1 MVASHI
7 ALDCIGGHCLLMSR
21 PSPANFEL
29 SIVLPLGV
37 VANQLVKV
45 EADLRF
51 LNAKSSAV
59 AGKHPGGDMAGQ
71 VAARLEKI
79 NEALEVI
86 RGLVLDIEREFQPQ
100 SMNSKPLKARADR
113 DD

>member
-1 MVASHI
+1 
-7 ALDCIGGHCLLMSR
+7 MSDP
-21 PSPANFEL
+21 PSVNVEL
-29 SIVLPLGV
+29 SILLPLGV
-37 VANQLVKV
+37 IANQLMKV

-51 LNAKSSAV
+51 LNAKTSAY
-59 AGKHPGGDMAGQ
+59 ASRRLGGGMAGQ

-86 RGLVLDIEREFQPQ
+86 RGLVADIEMDTQP
-100 SMNSKPLKARADR
+100 KPAGTKSLKARADR

>member
-1 MVASHI
+1 
-7 ALDCIGGHCLLMSR
+7 MSR
-21 PSPANFEL
+21 PAPANFEL

-37 VANQLVKV
+37 VANQLLKV

-51 LNAKSSAV
+51 LNAKTTAY
-59 AGKHPGGDMAGQ
+59 AGEHPGGDMAGQ

-86 RGLVLDIEREFQPQ
+86 RALVMDIEMEFQPR
-100 SMNSKPLKARADR
+100 SATDRPLKARSNR

>member
-1 MVASHI
+1 
-7 ALDCIGGHCLLMSR
+7 MSD
-21 PSPANFEL
+21 PLPVNVEL

-37 VANQLVKV
+37 VANQLMKV

-51 LNAKSSAV
+51 LNAKTSAY
-59 AGKHPGGDMAGQ
+59 ASRRLGGETAGQ

-86 RGLVLDIEREFQPQ
+86 RGLVADIETDTQPRPAGTK
-100 SMNSKPLKARADR
+100 SLKARADR
-113 DD
+113 ED

>member
-1 MVASHI
+1 
-7 ALDCIGGHCLLMSR
+7 MSD
-21 PSPANFEL
+21 PSPVNVEL

-37 VANQLVKV
+37 IANQLMKV

-51 LNAKSSAV
+51 LNAKTSAYTSRHL
-59 AGKHPGGDMAGQ
+59 GNDTAGQ

-79 NEALEVI
+79 HELLEAI
-86 RGLVLDIEREFQPQ
+86 RALVADIETDIQPR
-100 SMNSKPLKARADR
+100 SANPRSLKARADR

>member
-1 MVASHI
+1 MSH
-7 ALDCIGGHCLLMSR
+7 
-21 PSPANFEL
+21 PSSANFEL

-37 VANQLVKV
+37 VANQLMKV

-51 LNAKSSAV
+51 LNAKTTAY
-59 AGKHPGGDMAGQ
+59 AGERTGADMAGQ

-79 NEALEVI
+79 NQALEVI
-86 RGLVLDIEREFQPQ
+86 RALVLDIETEFQPK
-100 SMNSKPLKARADR
+100 SANARPLKMRADR

>member
-1 MVASHI
+1 
-7 ALDCIGGHCLLMSR
+7 MSNL
-21 PSPANFEL
+21 SPANVEL
-29 SIVLPLGV
+29 SILLPLGV
-37 VANQLVKV
+37 VANQLMKV

-51 LNAKSSAV
+51 LNAKTSAY
-59 AGKHPGGDMAGQ
+59 ASERPSGEMAAH

-86 RGLVLDIEREFQPQ
+86 RGLVSDIEKDIQPR
-100 SMNSKPLKARADR
+100 SLNAKSLTARADR

>member
-1 MVASHI
+1 
-7 ALDCIGGHCLLMSR
+7 MSDS
-21 PSPANFEL
+21 SPANLEL

-37 VANQLVKV
+37 IANQLMKV

-51 LNAKSSAV
+51 LNAKTSAY
-59 AGKHPGGDMAGQ
+59 ASERSRGGMAGQ

-79 NEALEVI
+79 NEALEAI
-86 RGLVLDIEREFQPQ
+86 RGLVLDIETDMQPR
-100 SMNSKPLKARADR
+100 SSNARSLKARTDR

>member
-1 MVASHI
+1 MGIS
-7 ALDCIGGHCLLMSR
+7 GTR
-21 PSPANFEL
+21 SPANFDL

-37 VANQLVKV
+37 VANQLMKV

-51 LNAKSSAV
+51 LNAKTSAY
-59 AGKHPGGDMAGQ
+59 AGEHPGDDMAAH

-86 RGLVLDIEREFQPQ
+86 RALVSDIEADIQPR
-100 SMNSKPLKARADR
+100 STNARSLKARSDR

>member
-1 MVASHI
+1 MKS
-7 ALDCIGGHCLLMSR
+7 MSDT
-21 PSPANFEL
+21 SPVNVEL

-37 VANQLVKV
+37 IANQLMKV

-51 LNAKSSAV
+51 LNAKTWAY
-59 AGKHPGGDMAGQ
+59 AGEHPGGDMAGQ

-86 RGLVLDIEREFQPQ
+86 RGLVSDIEMDIQPT
-100 SMNSKPLKARADR
+100 STSSRSVKARADR

>member
-1 MVASHI
+1 
-7 ALDCIGGHCLLMSR
+7 MSNL
-21 PSPANFEL
+21 SPTNVEL
-29 SIVLPLGV
+29 SILLPLGV
-37 VANQLVKV
+37 VANQLMKV

-51 LNAKSSAV
+51 LNAKTSAR
-59 AGKHPGGDMAGQ
+59 AGERPSGDMAAH

-86 RGLVLDIEREFQPQ
+86 RALVSDIETDIQPR
-100 SMNSKPLKARADR
+100 SSNARSLKARVDR

>member
-1 MVASHI
+1 MKS
-7 ALDCIGGHCLLMSR
+7 MSDT
-21 PSPANFEL
+21 SPVNVEL

-37 VANQLVKV
+37 IANQLMKV

-51 LNAKSSAV
+51 LNAKTSAYV
-59 AGKHPGGDMAGQ
+59 GERPGGEAAGQ

-79 NEALEVI
+79 NEVLEVI
-86 RGLVLDIEREFQPQ
+86 RGLVSDIEMDIQPR
-100 SMNSKPLKARADR
+100 SAGPRSANARTDR

>member
-1 MVASHI
+1 
-7 ALDCIGGHCLLMSR
+7 MSD
-21 PSPANFEL
+21 PPANFEL
-29 SIVLPLGV
+29 AIVLPLGV
-37 VANQLVKV
+37 VANQLMRV

-51 LNAKSSAV
+51 LNARTSAY
-59 AGKHPGGDMAGQ
+59 ASERPGGPLAGQ

-86 RGLVLDIEREFQPQ
+86 RGLVRDIEAEFQPR
-100 SMNSKPLKARADR
+100 SANPKSLKARTDR

>member
-1 MVASHI
+1 MKS
-7 ALDCIGGHCLLMSR
+7 MSDT
-21 PSPANFEL
+21 SSVNVEL

-37 VANQLVKV
+37 IANQLMKV

-51 LNAKSSAV
+51 LNAKTSAY
-59 AGKHPGGDMAGQ
+59 AGERQAGDTAGQ
-71 VAARLEKI
+71 VAARLDKI

-86 RGLVLDIEREFQPQ
+86 RGLVSDIEMDMQPR
-100 SMNSKPLKARADR
+100 SASSRSAKARTDR